1 MATRA
6 GTRFS
11 ARQVVNKLSQSAFQP
26 SSAKAGDAAGVG
38 TGMKNYRDGANA
50 TLTGEPTS
58 MDCPV
63 GFSLPVAASMAKTT
77 TVSEL

>member
-1 MATRA
+1 
-6 GTRFS
+6 
-11 ARQVVNKLSQSAFQP
+11 
-26 SSAKAGDAAGVG
+26 
-38 TGMKNYRDGANA
+38 MKNYRDGANA

-63 GFSLPVAASMAKTT
+63 DYSLPVAASMAKTT